1 MSFSKLIQYGGKT
14 LTNNYKHESTSF
26 IVLLVITIVVLLIRT
41 AVVCLGYNMLMPKF
55 IQTIGN
61 SPNNIINFRELKY
74 GEALI
79 LVIVVQCLIG
89 V

>member
-14 LTNNYKHESTSF
+14 LTKNYKHESVSF
-26 IVLLVITIVVLLIRT
+26 VVLFLIIIVVLLIRT
-41 AVVCLGYNMLMPKF
+41 AVVCWGYNMLMPKF
-55 IQTIGN
+55 IQTLGN
-61 SPNNIINFRELKY
+61 SPNNIINFRELQY

-79 LVIVVQCLIG
+79 LVIVIQCLFG